1 MKAKSFMGV
10 LLALM
15 MVITMVVLAP
25 AAGAENSAATVDQQI
40 GLLFSKIA
48 AERQAG
54 QMQWYYSV
62 TDLDHDGHLELVA
75 AAQHPA
81 DRSTNLKVWEV
92 SDTMDSLV
100 ESRLNIDADESFP
113 DILTESA
120 DTYHN
125 TDTNTWSYM
134 FYDNVVISDYDVY
147 TVKCSVSMGSA
158 WPTL

>member
-48 AERQAG
+48 AEKQAG

-62 TDLDHDGHLELVA
+62 TDLDHDGHLELIA

-100 ESRLNIDADESFP
+100 EGRLNIDADESFP

-120 DTYHN
+120 DTYP
-125 TDTNTWSYM
+125 TQIPTPGP
-134 FYDNVVISDYDVY
+134 I
-147 TVKCSVSMGSA
+147 CSMTTS
-158 WPTL
+158 

>member
-1 MKAKSFMGV
+1 MKAKSFLGV
-10 LLALM
+10 LLALV
-15 MVITMVVLAP
+15 MVITMTMLAP
-25 AAGAENSAATVDQQI
+25 AAGAENSAETIDQQI

-48 AERQAG
+48 EQKQAG

-100 ESRLNIDADESFP
+100 EGRLNIDADESFP
-113 DILTESA
+113 DILTPIPIM
-120 DTYHN
+120 
-125 TDTNTWSYM
+125 W
-134 FYDNVVISDYDVY
+134 
-147 TVKCSVSMGSA
+147 
-158 WPTL
+158 